1 MIRSKPAPFVAGQPV
16 AKAAPTGTP
25 KKPSQWIWV
34 PYIWLLFAS
43 SRALSNWLAGGK
55 PPSGNVALDAAGNS
69 VDRLLMTAL
78 IALGL
83 LVLGLR
89 AERTKRV
96 LARNKWVVVLFAYLV
111 LSIIWSNF
119 PGISFRRCIRSVGTF
134 VMVLVA
140 LTESSPLEAVRTLL
154 RRLYIVQIPLSVL
167 AIKYFRGI
175 GVTYNWN
182 GSEEEWIGLST
193 DKNSLGQVAMSSGLF
208 YLWQILQDWPQR
220 KLKGHISKLT
230 LDIVL
235 LILTFWLLRGSKNSH
250 SSTAIIGFIT
260 SGALLIA
267 FQFIKKRAA
276 RAKRTLLGITL
287 ACALLA
293 PFAYLVFETFDITP
307 VEMVVEATGRDMTF
321 TGRNLLWTDVLNDAK
336 KNPVLG
342 VGMGAFWVGP
352 IGYDMYPLPNW
363 SMVTPE
369 WRPEQG
375 HNGYIDVYVQ
385 LGAVGLI
392 LLVIV
397 IGLAFAGALDDLQND
412 FYMGS
417 IRLILLLG
425 IVMNNVTETSFLR
438 GEHGLWFLFLLVA
451 INVPRPK
458 NSASLRKRDL
468 HLIHLGNDDGRT
480 LKHDAGQ
487 APSFQRSNDGALLLP
502 DFAKLRTAQ
511 SGIR

>member
-1 MIRSKPAPFVAGQPV
+1 MAPA
-16 AKAAPTGTP
+16 GTTE
-25 KKPSQWIWV
+25 KPSLWIWV
-34 PYIWLLFAS
+34 PYTWLLLAS

-55 PPSGNVALDAAGNS
+55 PPSGNVALDAAGS
-69 VDRLLMTAL
+69 SADRMLMTVL
-78 IALGL
+78 ITLGL

-89 AERTKRV
+89 AERTKRI

-119 PGISFRRCIRSVGTF
+119 PGISFRRCIRSAGTF

-140 LTESSPLEAVRTLL
+140 LTERSPLEAVRTLL

-175 GVTYNWN
+175 GVVYNWN
-182 GSEEEWIGLST
+182 GSEEEWIGIST
-193 DKNSLGQVAMSSGLF
+193 DKNSLGQVAMCSGLF
-208 YLWQILQDWPQR
+208 CLWQILQDWPQK
-220 KLKGHISKLT
+220 KLKWHVNKLP

-235 LILTFWLLRGSKNSH
+235 LIPTFWLLRGSKSSH

-260 SGALLIA
+260 SAALLIA
-267 FQFIKKRAA
+267 LQFIRKRAA

-293 PFAYLVFETFDITP
+293 PFAYLVFEAFDITP
-307 VEMVVEATGRDMTF
+307 VEMIVEATGRDMTF
-321 TGRNLLWTDVLNDAK
+321 TGRSVLWTDVLNDAA

-352 IGYDMYPLPNW
+352 IGYNMYPLPNW
-363 SMVTPE
+363 SRITPE

-375 HNGYIDVYVQ
+375 HNGYIDVYAQ

-392 LLVIV
+392 LLLIV

-412 FYMGS
+412 FYLGS
-417 IRLILLLG
+417 IRLVLLLS

-438 GEHGLWFLFLLVA
+438 GEHGLWFLFLLTA
-451 INVPRPK
+451 INVPRLR
-458 NSASLRKRDL
+458 NSSSPRKRDL
-468 HLIHLGNDDGRT
+468 PLTQLGNDEGWPSKNL
-480 LKHDAGQ
+480 LK
-487 APSFQRSNDGALLLP
+487 
-502 DFAKLRTAQ
+502 
-511 SGIR
+511 